1 MKATRLGRGR
11 VGAAVTRRASH
22 RSGRAQ
28 LTHPVRQRAGWQRPS
43 LHWVLRGEFPS
54 FDGTMALCDYLCPS
68 RRASLPSLGDTLRCA
83 CCFAPSGPGRPTAG
97 LGFVIRSPCR
107 KDTQGDKQGLPG
119 SRTTRYPYALFFDP
133 GRTEHVRPLRRVDM
147 APAMSTAKAPTNQSS
162 FRGSIA
168 RLRDSLSTLRPMQ
181 LPAPD
186 AKLASGRWPSATGR
200 DWLPAGLLR
209 KVSDDCH
216 PPFPSFAWRKD
227 ILNSRRESRTSPL
240 TTH

>member
-1 MKATRLGRGR
+1 M
-11 VGAAVTRRASH
+11 AA
-22 RSGRAQ
+22 
-28 LTHPVRQRAGWQRPS
+28 P
-43 LHWVLRGEFPS
+43 F
-54 FDGTMALCDYLCPS
+54 
-68 RRASLPSLGDTLRCA
+68 PSLGPPRRVPQLQRYYGA
-83 CCFAPSGPGRPTAG
+83 VRLPVPLSPRFVAFAWRYPASRLSFAPSRPGRPTAG

-133 GRTEHVRPLRRVDM
+133 GRTEHVRPLRRVGM

-168 RLRDSLSTLRPMQ
+168 RLRDSLFTLRPMQ

-209 KVSDDCH
+209 KVSDVTH
-216 PPFPSFAWRKD
+216 PPLPSFPGART
-227 ILNSRRESRTSPL
+227 SRFSLVPQPTADAAASRTGRTAGS
-240 TTH
+240 